1 MKYII
6 AVIKPFKLDEVRE
19 ALGAIGVAG
28 MTVSEVKGFGRQ
40 KGQTEIYRGAEYS
53 TNMLPKVKLEIAAS
67 DDLAPQV
74 VETIQQ
80 TASTEAIGD
89 GKIFVLDLGDRHP
102 HSHRRDRRHR
112 AVRHRRDFMTLRTLA
127 SGLAAT
133 GLTFVASTAAIAQEA
148 AEAVPNPG
156 NNAWMMTATV
166 LVMLMILPGLALFY
180 GGLTRSKNMLS
191 TMTQIGATASLA
203 MLIWVMW
210 GYSLAF
216 GDTTYEGTLGLF
228 VSGGSYFLS
237 GMDASSTAATFTDE
251 VISKYVFVSFQMTFA
266 AITAALILGATAER
280 MKFNAVMAFVPIWL
294 TIVYFPIAHMVWA
307 GGGLLFEDGA
317 LDFAGGTVVHINAG
331 VSGLVLAYLLGKRR
345 GCPSEPMPPHSLTMT
360 MIGTGLLWVGWFGF
374 NAGSALEADGSA
386 GLAMINTFVATAA
399 AALTWMVIE
408 RAAGHKGSAL
418 GFCSGVI
425 AGLVAVT
432 PAAGNS
438 GPFGAI
444 LLGIVS
450 SAVCY
455 IFVAKIKAK
464 FGYDDALDAFGIHGI
479 GGIVGAIGTAV
490 VYQPFLGGPGDGS
503 TGVGEQLGIQTF
515 SVFVTIAWAG
525 IGTLIAG
532 LIVKT
537 LIGLRVPEETE
548 VDGLDIGEHG
558 ERAYN

>member
-1 MKYII
+1 MNRIFLRL
-6 AVIKPFKLDEVRE
+6 A
-19 ALGAIGVAG
+19 AL
-28 MTVSEVKGFGRQ
+28 
-40 KGQTEIYRGAEYS
+40 
-53 TNMLPKVKLEIAAS
+53 
-67 DDLAPQV
+67 
-74 VETIQQ
+74 
-80 TASTEAIGD
+80 TASVA
-89 GKIFVLDLGDRHP
+89 
-102 HSHRRDRRHR
+102 
-112 AVRHRRDFMTLRTLA
+112 
-127 SGLAAT
+127 LAAEPA
-133 GLTFVASTAAIAQEA
+133 LAAP
-148 AEAVPNPG
+148 AVPNPG
-156 NNAWMMTATV
+156 NNAWMMTATLLV
-166 LVMLMILPGLALFY
+166 LLMILPGLSLFY

-203 MLIWVMW
+203 MIIWVMW

-216 GDTTYEGTLGLF
+216 GDTTYEGMLGLF
-228 VSGGSYFLS
+228 ISGGSYFLA
-237 GMDASSTAATFTDE
+237 GTDASSTAATFTDQ
-251 VISKYVFVSFQMTFA
+251 VISKYVFISFQMTFA

-280 MKFNAVMAFVPIWL
+280 MKFSAVMAFVPIWL

-345 GCPSEPMPPHSLTMT
+345 GYPSEPMPPHSLVMT

-399 AALTWMVIE
+399 GGLAWMVIE

-418 GFCSGVI
+418 GFCSGII

-444 LLGIVS
+444 LLGILS

-455 IFVAKIKAK
+455 VFVAKVKAK
-464 FGYDDALDAFGIHGI
+464 FGYDDSLDAFGIHGV

-503 TGVGEQLGIQTF
+503 TPLGEQLWIQTF
-515 SVFVTIAWAG
+515 SVLVTIGWAG

-532 LIVKT
+532 FIVKT
-537 LIGLRVPEETE
+537 IIGLRVDEEAE
-548 VDGLDIGEHG
+548 VNGLDISEHG